1 MKNKR
6 RILLVLV
13 CGSISILLVLF
24 CVNVYSINQR
34 FPPTEIQQYSHDIP
48 VNTDAKGKYT
58 DEKTVENTFQITA
71 SDFKVYTVEELISE
85 HQFKDDDIPEDR
97 FPQYE
102 KKVLMLKVSTKNIS
116 DTEQVLELYNVN
128 MQCATLGWS
137 SGVNLNWFKAVNAL
151 NPKMSLQPS
160 LKSNESLTL
169 FLPYMIYNHNLSD
182 YGFDNIDQLKFDL
195 VLSLYPKKKLIQ
207 LNY

>member
-34 FPPTEIQQYSHDIP
+34 FPPTEIQYYSHDIP

-85 HQFKDDDIPEDR
+85 HKLKDDDIPEDR
-97 FPQYE
+97 FP
-102 KKVLMLKVSTKNIS
+102 K
-116 DTEQVLELYNVN
+116 
-128 MQCATLGWS
+128 
-137 SGVNLNWFKAVNAL
+137 
-151 NPKMSLQPS
+151 
-160 LKSNESLTL
+160 
-169 FLPYMIYNHNLSD
+169 
-182 YGFDNIDQLKFDL
+182 
-195 VLSLYPKKKLIQ
+195 
-207 LNY
+207 